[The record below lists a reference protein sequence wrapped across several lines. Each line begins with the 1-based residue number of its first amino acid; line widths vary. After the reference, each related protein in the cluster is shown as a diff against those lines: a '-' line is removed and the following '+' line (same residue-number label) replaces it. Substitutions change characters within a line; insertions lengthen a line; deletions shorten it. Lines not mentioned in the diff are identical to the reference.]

1 MSQCT
6 KTGTPTGKFMW
17 LNIQIK
23 YGTYVSQWQKYS
35 VATLVRKIRLK
46 RNMLHIK
53 VTDMEHCSL
62 HED

>member
-23 YGTYVSQWQKYS
+23 YGTYVSGKNI
-35 VATLVRKIRLK
+35 LL
-46 RNMLHIK
+46 
-53 VTDMEHCSL
+53 L
-62 HED
+62 HESGKFEKKHIAYQSNWYGSL